1 MDQVARA
8 VLILELTDSAVM
20 LSLVVAARMVPLLIF
35 GLLAGA
41 VADRYDRRR
50 ILMLTQ
56 SVSFSTHLLLAVLL
70 VGGWISAWHVFATAL
85 IAGTAMSFN
94 QPVRQ
99 SLIPASVPREDLMN
113 AVALNSMSV
122 SFMRIG
128 GGALAGVL
136 LIFLSTGGVYFVNAG
151 IYVFVIG
158 TTMLMRFPAAGGA
171 NRPKVGILADLREGF
186 AYVAA
191 NRTLALVIGMALILF
206 IFGFPYQQ
214 VFVPLLATETLDL
227 GRSGVGYLA
236 GAIGVGAVVGS
247 FLVMARSQ
255 ISRPLFQMTLNLFVF
270 GGILIAI
277 SIQDSLVVTAVLLGV
292 SGALVTS
299 YMALANGVL
308 LSQSDPQM
316 LGRVMSLMS
325 LDRGLIPLGAI
336 LAGVLVSGIG
346 IQPGLF
352 TMGAVMVTLSGGVL
366 LLFGRQI
373 SQLGEMEP
381 RSVEER
387 AETPSAED
395 MPAKDMS
402 AGKAYADSTNGATVA
417 NGGGSADGA
426 PGAAET
432 RAVETS
438 RRARISP
445 P

>member
-1 MDQVARA
+1 M
-8 VLILELTDSAVM
+8 
-20 LSLVVAARMVPLLIF
+20 
-35 GLLAGA
+35 
-41 VADRYDRRR
+41 
-50 ILMLTQ
+50 
-56 SVSFSTHLLLAVLL
+56 
-70 VGGWISAWHVFATAL
+70 
-85 IAGTAMSFN
+85 
-94 QPVRQ
+94 
-99 SLIPASVPREDLMN
+99 
-113 AVALNSMSV
+113 
-122 SFMRIG
+122 
-128 GGALAGVL
+128 
-136 LIFLSTGGVYFVNAG
+136 
-151 IYVFVIG
+151 
-158 TTMLMRFPAAGGA
+158 
-171 NRPKVGILADLREGF
+171 
-186 AYVAA
+186 
-191 NRTLALVIGMALILF
+191 
-206 IFGFPYQQ
+206 
-214 VFVPLLATETLDL
+214 
-227 GRSGVGYLA
+227 GYLA

-402 AGKAYADSTNGATVA
+402 AGKRTPIPRM
-417 NGGGSADGA
+417 A
-426 PGAAET
+426 PPWRTAAAPRT
-432 RAVETS
+432 AL
-438 RRARISP
+438 RARRRPGQWKPRAARGSVRREEHAARE
-445 P
+445 

>member
-20 LSLVVAARMVPLLIF
+20 LSLVVAARMVPLLLF

-41 VADRYDRRR
+41 MADRYDRRR

-128 GGALAGVL
+128 GGSLAGVL

-158 TTMLMRFPAAGGA
+158 TTMLMRFPAAGVE
-171 NRPKVGILADLREGF
+171 NRPKMGILADLREGF
-186 AYVAA
+186 TYVAA

-227 GRSGVGYLA
+227 GSSGVGYLA

-247 FLVMARSQ
+247 FVVMARSQ
-255 ISRPLFQMTLNLFVF
+255 ISRPLFQMTLNLLVF

-277 SIQDSLVVTAVLLGV
+277 SMQDSLVIIAVLLGV

-352 TMGAVMVTLSGGVL
+352 TMGAVVVTLSGGVF

-373 SQLGEMEP
+373 AQLGALQP

-387 AETPSAED
+387 AETSSTEDMFAKAASAE
-395 MPAKDMS
+395 PAD
-402 AGKAYADSTNGATVA
+402 AALA
-417 NGGGSADGA
+417 NSGGGADGA
-426 PGAAET
+426 PGAAPP
-432 RAVETS
+432 RAVET
-438 RRARISP
+438 
-445 P
+445 

>member
-20 LSLVVAARMVPLLIF
+20 LSLVVAARMVPLLFF

-56 SVSFSTHLLLAVLL
+56 AVSFSTHLLLAVLL
-70 VGGWISAWHVFATAL
+70 VAGWVAAWHVFATAL
-85 IAGTAMSFN
+85 VAGTAMAFN

-99 SLIPASVPREDLMN
+99 SLIPASVPREDLLN

-158 TTMLMRFPAAGGA
+158 TTMLMRFPTAEGA
-171 NRPKVGILADLREGF
+171 SRPKVGIVADLREGF

-191 NRTLALVIGMALILF
+191 NRMLALVIGMALILF

-227 GRSGVGYLA
+227 GKSGVGYLA
-236 GAIGVGAVVGS
+236 GAIGAGAVVGS
-247 FLVMARSQ
+247 IVVATWSRVAR
-255 ISRPLFQMTLNLFVF
+255 PVLQMTLNLLVF

-277 SIQDSLVVTAVLLGV
+277 SLQNSPAVTAVLLAV

-308 LSQSDPQM
+308 LSQTDPTM
-316 LGRVMSLMS
+316 HGRVMSLMS

-336 LAGVLVSGIG
+336 LAGVLVSSIG

-352 TMGAVMVTLSGGVL
+352 TMGAVVMALSGGVL
-366 LLFGRQI
+366 LLYGRRI
-373 SQLGEMEP
+373 ALMGRP
-381 RSVEER
+381 DAVTVAER
-387 AETPSAED
+387 AEASPAAEVF
-395 MPAKDMS
+395 A
-402 AGKAYADSTNGATVA
+402 A
-417 NGGGSADGA
+417 SADVSSARG
-426 PGAAET
+426 GAAGAGNVT
-432 RAVETS
+432 P
-438 RRARISP
+438 ARISRR
-445 P
+445 